1 MTARSE
7 DRDEDHRAQLWAP
20 LLAMLAGFLA
30 KLGFTV
36 NSWFITPPSRDPR
49 IAQTLSVYAVN
60 LLLIAAIWAL
70 SRRTLTRPRLIALSV
85 LLGMLALAGFG
96 GADAIAKVLA
106 AGNVPWSGWTWQ
118 TRVIFALN
126 LLIGAGAVWGFL
138 SLRPWQVLRRAEEQV
153 SPATLRTQRLFGIAG
168 LVSILAVVA
177 LAIGVRGA
185 DGNPVWSNSQNL
197 SIVFAIVAI
206 AVWLVA
212 MGLSWWWYYS
222 ADEHERRANDVGFLV
237 GGGVFI
243 AVTPV
248 WWILWRAGVLP
259 PPDAMIIW
267 YATMVAVGVGWAWY
281 RNR

>member
-7 DRDEDHRAQLWAP
+7 DRNEDHRAQLLAP
-20 LLAMLAGFLA
+20 LLAMIVGFLA

-36 NSWFITPPSRDPR
+36 NSWLIAPPSRDPR
-49 IAQTLSVYAVN
+49 VAQTLSVYAVN
-60 LLLIAAIWAL
+60 LLLIAAIWTL
-70 SRRTLTRPRLIALSV
+70 SRRTLTRPRVIALSA
-85 LLGMLALAGFG
+85 LLVMLALAGFG

-106 AGNVPWSGWTWQ
+106 ASNLPWSAWTWQ
-118 TRVIFALN
+118 TKVIFGLN

-138 SLRPWQVLRRAEEQV
+138 SLRPWQVLKRAEEQV
-153 SPATLRTQRLFGIAG
+153 SPATLRTQRLFGLAG

-185 DGNPVWSNSQNL
+185 DGNPVWSNNQNV
-197 SIVFAIVAI
+197 SIGFAIVAI

-212 MGLSWWWYYS
+212 MALSWWWYFS

-237 GGGVFI
+237 GGGVSI

-259 PPDAMIIW
+259 APDAMVIW
-267 YATMVAVGVGWAWY
+267 YLTMIGVGIGWAWY

>member
-7 DRDEDHRAQLWAP
+7 DRDEDQHAQMWAP
-20 LLAMLAGFLA
+20 LLVMFAGFLA

-36 NSWFITPPSRDPR
+36 NSWIITPPSRDPR
-49 IAQTLSVYAVN
+49 VAQTLSVYVMN
-60 LLLIAAIWAL
+60 LLLIAAIWVL
-70 SRRTLTRPRLIALSV
+70 SRRTLTRPRVIALSA
-85 LLGMLALAGFG
+85 LLGMLALAGFS

-106 AGNVPWSGWTWQ
+106 ASNVPWSGWTWQ

-138 SLRPWQVLRRAEEQV
+138 SVRPWQVFKRTEEEL
-153 SPATLRTQRLFGIAG
+153 SPATLRTQRLFGLAG

-177 LAIGVRGA
+177 LAVGVRDA
-185 DGNPVWSNSQNL
+185 DGNAVLSNSQNV
-197 SIVFAIVAI
+197 SIGFAIVAI

-212 MGLSWWWYYS
+212 MILSWWWYRS
-222 ADEHERRANDVGFLV
+222 ADEHERRANDVGFLA
-237 GGGVFI
+237 GGGLFM
-243 AVTPV
+243 AVTPI

-267 YATMVAVGVGWAWY
+267 YVTMVAMGIGWAWY